1 MAIEKK
7 DFKPG
12 EIPTSIVRGNTS
24 SQKVANSLTSS
35 AREIQISSASNR
47 TPEEAPFANI
57 DSFATKETTKT
68 EDSKNTLD
76 KKALEAQ
83 IKEKNIKEITA
94 KEHENA
100 NNKAQSVLV
109 YLFREVFPEGLNFFN
124 RSNQVAQTPQQA
136 AEIAKEDFERITE
149 KPEKILQV
157 LKDVIPAKIAEM
169 KSKAQTSGNQDDI
182 QHYNRVDEILGRI
195 FDVTNQVD
203 GKGSHT
209 ALLGLIESLDQSK
222 IQGDLKGLISDYH
235 NSLSALGNQIKR
247 ANAQLINRTR
257 HPQSELTTG
266 VGTKIDQGLRASL
279 YTRPESLGAAHR
291 DHLGGIMGSIYDF
304 KDTDWTLGG
313 TPWEY
318 GINVKGSET
327 ASLTPFPVRRLAGE
341 MRGYIGTLT
350 EAQPGPMFVTTD
362 VDAKM
367 RNTEMRNA

>member
-1 MAIEKK
+1 MAVEKK

-12 EIPTSIVRGNTS
+12 EIPTSIVRGNIS
-24 SQKVANSLTSS
+24 SHRIASSLST
-35 AREIQISSASNR
+35 REIQISSASNR

-57 DSFATKETTKT
+57 DSFATKKTETT
-68 EDSKNTLD
+68 EENKNNLD
-76 KKALEAQ
+76 KKTLDDQ
-83 IKEKNIKEITA
+83 INIKENTA

-124 RSNQVAQTPQQA
+124 RSNQIAQNPQQA
-136 AEIAKEDFERITE
+136 AEIAKEDFGRITE

-169 KSKAQTSGNQDDI
+169 KSKANASGNQDDI
-182 QHYNRVDEILGRI
+182 KHYDRVDEILGRI
-195 FDVTNQVD
+195 FDVTNQLD

-247 ANAQLINRTR
+247 ANAQLLNRTR
-257 HPQSELTTG
+257 HPQSELITG
-266 VGTKIDQGLRASL
+266 VTTKIDQGLRASL

-327 ASLTPFPVRRLAGE
+327 ASATPFPVRRLAGE

-362 VDAKM
+362 VDAKL